1 MRLKNYLS
9 AKIHNATV
17 TRSDLHYVG
26 SITIDKALLELTGME
41 KNERVL
47 VVNNTSGSRLETYVI
62 EGEANSGSIEMN
74 GAAAHLIH
82 PGDEVIIMAFSL
94 SEKAFEPTTI
104 LVDEENKFVR
114 YLNEGPSSKL
124 MTVRDQYSFFI
135 T

>member
-17 TRSDLHYVG
+17 TNSDLHYVG
-26 SITIDKALLELTGME
+26 SITIDKTLLEITGMN

-47 VVNNTSGSRLETYVI
+47 VVNNTSGSRLETYII
-62 EGEANSGSIEMN
+62 EGKKNSGAIEMN

-94 SEKAFEPTTI
+94 SNEPFEPTTI
-104 LVDEENKFVR
+104 LVDESNKFVR
-114 YLNEGPSSKL
+114 YLNEKGSSK
-124 MTVRDQYSFFI
+124 I
-135 T
+135 EEC

>member
-47 VVNNTSGSRLETYVI
+47 VVNNTSGSRLETYII
-62 EGEANSGSIEMN
+62 EGEVNSGAIEMN

-82 PGDEVIIMAFSL
+82 PGDEVIIMAFTL
-94 SEKAFEPTTI
+94 AKKAFEPTTI

-114 YLNEGPSSKL
+114 YLNEKPSSA
-124 MTVRDQYSFFI
+124 VNNC
-135 T
+135 

>member
-1 MRLKNYLS
+1 MRLKHYMS

-26 SITIDKALLELTGME
+26 SITIDKQLLEYTGME

-47 VVNNTSGSRLETYVI
+47 VVNNTSGSRLETYII
-62 EGEANSGSIEMN
+62 EGEYGSGDIEMN

-94 SEKAFEPTTI
+94 SADPFEPTTI
-104 LVDEENKFVR
+104 LVDENNKFVR
-114 YLNEGPSSKL
+114 YLNEKASSG
-124 MTVRDQYSFFI
+124 VDNC
-135 T
+135 